1 MGMTGIGTISMAALI
16 CLVLAAVVR
25 FWAAFANTEMM
36 SEDEEEPQA
45 DAGIAQTTGNREI
58 QADRAQIQKSAAGV
72 MAVISDGIGK
82 KNTGQVCAQIAV
94 DTILDKFELYSVL
107 NQPDYFF
114 RTTFYEANRRIQA
127 TLGERKGGASLGA
140 VFANSTHL
148 YYALAGNIRIAI
160 FRRGELIPLSK
171 GQTLDVLAVEAWKD
185 GKISRQEAVWSM
197 EEKRLWNYLGLDG
210 FHEIEIES
218 QPILTKPGD
227 VVFLATCGIFEELS
241 WSELEDL
248 LAEPGSLEEKA
259 EAIIQKTEQKENAEK
274 ENGSVILL
282 HLSTDSE
289 KSWRYGGMA

>member
-1 MGMTGIGTISMAALI
+1 MGDG
-16 CLVLAAVVR
+16 
-25 FWAAFANTEMM
+25 
-36 SEDEEEPQA
+36 EDLQA
-45 DAGIAQTTGNREI
+45 DAGIAQTTGNREL
-58 QADRAQIQKSAAGV
+58 QADRAQVQKSAAGV

-94 DTILDKFELYSVL
+94 DTVLDKFEPYSVL

-140 VFANSTHL
+140 VFANGTHL
-148 YYALAGNIRIAI
+148 YYALAGNIRIAL

-171 GQTLDVLAVEAWKD
+171 GQTLDVLAAEAWKD
-185 GKISRQEAVWSM
+185 GKLSRQEAVWSM

-218 QPILTKPGD
+218 RPILTKPGD

-241 WSELEDL
+241 WSELEDM
-248 LAEPGSLEEKA
+248 LAEPGSLKERAGE
-259 EAIIQKTEQKENAEK
+259 IIRVAEQKENAQK
-274 ENGSVILL
+274 ENGSVLL
-282 HLSTDSE
+282 LRLSADAG
-289 KSWRYGGMA
+289 KSGQYGGMA

>member
-1 MGMTGIGTISMAALI
+1 MQKL
-16 CLVLAAVVR
+16 R
-25 FWAAFANTEMM
+25 N
-36 SEDEEEPQA
+36 
-45 DAGIAQTTGNREI
+45 
-58 QADRAQIQKSAAGV
+58 QI
-72 MAVISDGIGK
+72 
-82 KNTGQVCAQIAV
+82 
-94 DTILDKFELYSVL
+94 FYSVL

>member
-1 MGMTGIGTISMAALI
+1 MDMTGIGILGAAALI
-16 CLVLAAVVR
+16 CLALAAAVR
-25 FWAAFANTEMM
+25 FWAAFADMETTWGDG
-36 SEDEEEPQA
+36 EDLQA
-45 DAGIAQTTGNREI
+45 DAGIAQTTGNREL
-58 QADRAQIQKSAAGV
+58 QADRAQVQKSAAGV

-94 DTILDKFELYSVL
+94 DTVLDKFEPYSVL

-140 VFANSTHL
+140 VFANGTHL
-148 YYALAGNIRIAI
+148 YYALAGNIRIAL

-171 GQTLDVLAVEAWKD
+171 GQTLDVLAAEAWKD
-185 GKISRQEAVWSM
+185 GKLSRQEAVWSM

-218 QPILTKPGD
+218 RPILTKPGD

-241 WSELEDL
+241 WSELEDM
-248 LAEPGSLEEKA
+248 LAEPGSLKERAGE
-259 EAIIQKTEQKENAEK
+259 IIRVAEQKENAQK
-274 ENGSVILL
+274 ENGSVLL
-282 HLSTDSE
+282 LRLSADAG
-289 KSWRYGGMA
+289 KSGQYGGMA